1 MNHDTDTPEN
11 DLPQDEQVSQ
21 AYQALNKET
30 TPTALDEHI
39 LAAARREVGSRPQK
53 VSFSRRWAIP
63 VSVAA
68 VIVLSVSLF
77 TLHQVRIPMA
87 TAPAPAFESEPAT
100 IGTSSAPPMEEQ
112 EARSDAVER
121 KQETLIKQRSVAKP
135 MKSDM
140 PEADVQQDKDS
151 TASGTM
157 TLEAAPALKKEK
169 TITPASGRISDTVVP
184 VEEQLARIRQLLKEG
199 KQEEALLALKA
210 FQQHNPDYQLSN
222 DLQKLLE

>member
-21 AYQALNKET
+21 AYQALDKDT
-30 TPTALDEHI
+30 MPAALDERI

-77 TLHQVRIPMA
+77 TMQQIPMPLE
-87 TAPAPAFESEPAT
+87 TTPAPKPEPAT
-100 IGTSSAPPMEEQ
+100 SVPYSVPRMEEQ
-112 EARSDAVER
+112 EARTDAIER
-121 KQETLIKQRSVAKP
+121 KQETLLKQRSVAKP

-140 PEADVQQDKDS
+140 PEADDQYDKDS
-151 TASGTM
+151 AVGGAM
-157 TLEAAPALKKEK
+157 MLESTPALKKEK
-169 TITPASGRISDTVVP
+169 TVSTAPGKISADA
-184 VEEQLARIRQLLKEG
+184 ELIEQQLTAIRQLIKDG
-199 KQEEALLALKA
+199 KQEEALMALKA
-210 FQQHNPDYQLSN
+210 FQKHYPDYPLGK
-222 DLQKLLE
+222 DLKNLLE